1 MRRNLSQ
8 IRAHAVEA
16 ARLANSCTSTDADVM
31 AVALAT
37 ACLATQVIHLTRE
50 IEQLL
55 ARPLV
60 HIEGV
65 PDAFIDWGQE

>member
-1 MRRNLSQ
+1 MTLAQ
-8 IRAHAVEA
+8 IRTHAVEA
-16 ARLANSCTSTDADVM
+16 ARLANMCTSTDADVM

-50 IEQLL
+50 LERMT

-65 PDAFIDWGQE
+65 PDVFVRWGQG